1 MLVLLFDVTPFRL
14 LRATTDSL
22 LLIPLSSLQRILP
35 GLALL
40 FDVTSFRL
48 FRAPTDALKPIPE
61 QGGPQERQLEQGGPQ
76 ERQLEVE
83 RGGSGGGGVC
93 GVSAAGAAAM
103 LRLHFVLRDAPLL
116 GMHTSVVSRL
126 KDRVGSSRVFAQV
139 RLQMGGGSR
148 TPSNPPQSGG
158 GGCEGCVGLP
168 AACLGHLPD
177 EPQVVAFLLYYSDEP
192 QVVRVVKTDV

>member
-1 MLVLLFDVTPFRL
+1 MSRPSASSALPPTLYYSYH
-14 LRATTDSL
+14 SL
-22 LLIPLSSLQRILP
+22 LYHSCILL

-48 FRAPTDALKPIPE
+48 FRAPTDALT
-61 QGGPQERQLEQGGPQ
+61 PQ

-83 RGGSGGGGVC
+83 RGGSGGGVVC

-139 RLQMGGGSR
+139 RLQMGGGGSR
-148 TPSNPPQSGG
+148 SGG
-158 GGCEGCVGLP
+158 GGDGLA
-168 AACLGHLPD
+168 AACQGHLPD
-177 EPQVVAFLLYYSDEP
+177 EPQVVALLLYYSDEP
-192 QVVRVVKTDV
+192 QVLCVVKRDV

>member
-1 MLVLLFDVTPFRL
+1 MSRPSASSALPPTLYYSYH
-14 LRATTDSL
+14 SL
-22 LLIPLSSLQRILP
+22 LYHSYILL

-48 FRAPTDALKPIPE
+48 FRAPTDALTPIPE
-61 QGGPQERQLEQGGPQ
+61 QGGAQ

-83 RGGSGGGGVC
+83 RGGSSGGGVC
-93 GVSAAGAAAM
+93 DVSAAGAAAM

-139 RLQMGGGSR
+139 RLQMGGGVSR
-148 TPSNPPQSGG
+148 SGG
-158 GGCEGCVGLP
+158 GGDGLA
-168 AACLGHLPD
+168 AACQGHLPD
-177 EPQVVAFLLYYSDEP
+177 EPQVVALLL
-192 QVVRVVKTDV
+192 